1 METQKKISDAIKGI
15 ITTMMER
22 VMENVLEKDPFIPE
36 KHKAKKPLYAAL
48 VPDEIFKGSHFER
61 RFTTPF
67 GKVWER
73 LAKVAAETA
82 TEKSEMG
89 YSIRGSVPAERL
101 RRIQEVLNR
110 LEHPEKRGQRITPNW
125 DEELKYI
132 LQGKGNLIPTTVVCD
147 IYIEKD
153 GKKYAFELKAPLPN
167 SDQTKV
173 SKEKIL
179 KLYSMVDNP
188 ITDAFYA
195 LPYNPYGKKEDYN
208 WGFPARWFNM
218 KQDKVVLIG
227 DEFWDFIGGKG
238 TYQLFITELNKLGV
252 DYRKRIYKEY
262 LGIDNKE
269 IEENTLQIQKC
280 LKNSIIY
287 KINNDV
293 NNKKSPRWCGWQ
305 RNP

>member
-1 METQKKISDAIKGI
+1 METQKKISVAIAEI
-15 ITTMMER
+15 ITAMMER

-36 KHKAKKPLYAAL
+36 EHKAKKPLYAAL

-89 YSIRGSVPAERL
+89 YSIRGSVPVERL

-125 DEELKYI
+125 EEELKYI
-132 LQGKGNLIPTTVVCD
+132 LEGDGELIPITVVCD
-147 IYIEKD
+147 IYIEKAEH
-153 GKKYAFELKAPLPN
+153 KYAFELKAPLPN

-173 SKEKIL
+173 SKEKLL
-179 KLYSMVDNP
+179 KLYSMVETP

-195 LPYNPYGKKEDYN
+195 LPYNPYGKKENYN
-208 WGFPARWFNM
+208 WSFPARWFDM

-238 TYQLFITELNKLGV
+238 TYQLFITELNKLGI
-252 DYRKRIYKEY
+252 DYRKRIYKES
-262 LGIDNKE
+262 LGFDNYE
-269 IEENTLQIQKC
+269 IEENILITQ
-280 LKNSIIY
+280 NGTNPTT
-287 KINNDV
+287 NN
-293 NNKKSPRWCGWQ
+293 
-305 RNP
+305 